1 MVFYSVHLNH
11 HFSEAML
18 TVSTRERTVLKN
30 SMPQTCFVHSALN
43 FQQTSSPIKALR
55 SLDQPKCHNTDQ
67 YRPKRSNK
75 HNKNK
80 RIILNIFTLPP
91 METPSGSEA
100 EGNKN
105 ILNETLKSLVSSR
118 LNLGGLPSS
127 VSELPLHR
135 ASRRYRP
142 QCSCSKG
149 IDTWS
154 LGVRRNYVYVM

>member
-30 SMPQTCFVHSALN
+30 S
-43 FQQTSSPIKALR
+43 I
-55 SLDQPKCHNTDQ
+55 SLDQPKCHNTNQ

-118 LNLGGLPSS
+118 LNLGGLPSL